1 MESEISFVESG
12 TITTP
17 AGFLAGATAAG
28 IKTHTVGASDL
39 GILYSETAATAAG
52 VFTTNRIKAA
62 PLLVTSARLPAD
74 SIRALVVNSG
84 CANTS
89 VGEVGIKDAIR
100 MTEMAAAHTGLAAES
115 VLVASTGVIGCRLP
129 MSLIEKGIGD
139 INLSR
144 EGGHRLAE
152 AIMTT
157 DTVPKECA
165 ITVNTGD
172 SSFSIGGIAKGSGM
186 IHPDMAT
193 LLGFLATDAAVS
205 RDFLIGAIRTAAA
218 ASFNMVS
225 IDGDTSPNDMVII
238 LANGRA
244 GNKPITPASPLA
256 ASFQEALNQVCI
268 RLAQGIARDG
278 EGATRL
284 IEVTVS
290 GAASTAE
297 ARAAART
304 IVGSAL
310 VKTAAYGNDPNW
322 GRIIAALGRSGVAV
336 TETKIELHLNDTC
349 LLSGGCPLPF
359 NREEMVSRLKGHDV
373 YIKLELNQGTA
384 QATAWGCDL
393 SQEYVII
400 NSAYTT

>member
-1 MESEISFVESG
+1 MESEISFVTSG

-17 AGFLAGATAAG
+17 ASFLAGATAAG
-28 IKTHTVGASDL
+28 IKTHEAGAADL

-52 VFTTNRIKAA
+52 VFTINRIKAA
-62 PLLVTSARLPAD
+62 PLLVTAARLPANG
-74 SIRALVVNSG
+74 IRALVVNSG
-84 CANTS
+84 CANTA
-89 VGEVGIKDAIR
+89 VGEVGKKDAIH
-100 MTEMAAAHTGLAAES
+100 MTELAAAHTGVAVEA

-129 MSLIEKGIGD
+129 MPLIEKGVGD
-139 INLSR
+139 ITLSR
-144 EGGHRLAE
+144 EGGHHLAE

-157 DTVPKECA
+157 DTVPKEA
-165 ITVNTGD
+165 AVTVNSGGI
-172 SSFSIGGIAKGSGM
+172 SFSIGGIAKGSGM

-193 LLGFLATDAAVS
+193 LLGFLTTDAAVS
-205 RDFLIGAIRTAAA
+205 RDFLAGAIRTAAA
-218 ASFNMVS
+218 ISFNMVS

-244 GNKPITPASPLA
+244 GNEPITPASPLA
-256 ASFQEALNQVCI
+256 DVFQEALNQACI

-284 IEVTVS
+284 IEVTIS
-290 GAASTAE
+290 GAASITE

-322 GRIIAALGRSGVAV
+322 GRIIAALGRSGVTV
-336 TETKIELHLNDTC
+336 TEASLELYLNGTC
-349 LLSGGCPLPF
+349 LLRDGCPLPF
-359 NREEMVSRLKGHDV
+359 DREEMVSRLKDHDV
-373 YIKLELNQGTA
+373 DIKLELNQGTA
-384 QATAWGCDL
+384 SATAWGCDL